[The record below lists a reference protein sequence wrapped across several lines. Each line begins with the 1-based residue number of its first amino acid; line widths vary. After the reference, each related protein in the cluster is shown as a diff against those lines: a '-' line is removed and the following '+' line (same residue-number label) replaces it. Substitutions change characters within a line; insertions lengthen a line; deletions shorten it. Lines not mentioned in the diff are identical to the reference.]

1 MRKKKRRKRDFLP
14 VEFAYTVVSLLRRVL
29 AMAYNPIRLSH
40 RFLGFINQSSPKEK
54 DNKL

>member
-29 AMAYNPIRLSH
+29 EMEDTPIR
-40 RFLGFINQSSPKEK
+40 FINQSSPKEK
-54 DNKL
+54 KKATSYKI